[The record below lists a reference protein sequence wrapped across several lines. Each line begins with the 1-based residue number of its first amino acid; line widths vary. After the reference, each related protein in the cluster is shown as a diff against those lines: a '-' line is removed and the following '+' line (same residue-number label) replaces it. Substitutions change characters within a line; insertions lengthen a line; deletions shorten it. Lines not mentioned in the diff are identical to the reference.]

1 MKKKYVAPFTK
12 EHEVGVSQMVCTS
25 LPVND
30 KNGGVEIDGENSLSN
45 GNNDSWNDWDNSD
58 DK

>member
-25 LPVND
+25 LPATD
-30 KNGGVEIDGENSLSN
+30 KETIKGEETLSN

>member
-1 MKKKYVAPFTK
+1 MKKKYVAPFTQ

-30 KNGGVEIDGENSLSN
+30 KNGDDKLKTGETLSN